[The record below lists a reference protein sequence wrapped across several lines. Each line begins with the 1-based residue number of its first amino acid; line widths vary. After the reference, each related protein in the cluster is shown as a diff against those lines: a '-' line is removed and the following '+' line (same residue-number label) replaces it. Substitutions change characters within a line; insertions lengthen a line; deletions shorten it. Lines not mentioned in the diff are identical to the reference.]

1 MTPEF
6 YKPYLDAKH
15 KKKIVLYVN
24 NPNKFMACQY
34 LINLHE
40 RRGDKIIVFS
50 DNLFALEK
58 YARILKK
65 PFIHSKVSD
74 TEKLGILHYFQRT
87 DKVNTIFI
95 SKVGDTSIDLPSANV
110 IIQISSHFGSR
121 RQEAQRL
128 GRILRP
134 KDTYKDEKYNAFFY
148 SLCSKNTSEM
158 IYAHKRQQFLVD
170 QGYAFTVVK
179 EMPFMKDEA
188 EKSKLK
194 MSTKKEQIDLLEE
207 ILGEN
212 EEKIRDEEDVEGD
225 PDARMLIEFRN
236 KGTGLNTL
244 TGASGLYTE

>member
-15 KKKIVLYVN
+15 NKKIILYVN

-40 RRGDKIIVFS
+40 KRGDKIIVFS
-50 DNLFALEK
+50 DNLFAVEK

-74 TEKLGILHYFQRT
+74 QEKLGILHHFQRT

-110 IIQISSHFGSR
+110 IIQISSHFASR

-134 KDTYKDEKYNAFFY
+134 KDTYKDEKFNAFFY
-148 SLCSKNTSEM
+148 SLCSKNTTEM
-158 IYAHKRQQFLVD
+158 LYAHKRQKFLVD
-170 QGYAFTVVK
+170 QGFAFTVVK
-179 EMPFMKDEA
+179 EMPFMKNPE
-188 EKSKLK
+188 EKKKLRMSSKE
-194 MSTKKEQIDLLEE
+194 EQVALLEE
-207 ILGEN
+207 ILGKD
-212 EEKIRDEEDVEGD
+212 EEKIKDEEDVEA
-225 PDARMLIEFRN
+225 DADAKQLMRFKEEESNLAGMAGGMGIYS
-236 KGTGLNTL
+236 T
-244 TGASGLYTE
+244 